1 MVTPHLRQEQ
11 QIRAEAAA
19 WLSRLQGQQTPELT
33 KKAFRAWFDEDEAHR
48 NAFGTATEIWDIL
61 PGAVLFEIPQ
71 EPGERPP
78 QQRRVMLFALA
89 AAILA
94 MIGIGY
100 AWLTPQP
107 TIYATALG
115 RQETILLSDGSRVD
129 LNSDS
134 QITMLYGSQER
145 RLRLDRG
152 EAMFHVRKDPHRPFI
167 VVSGDERVRALGTT
181 FVVRRLPR
189 GSVVTLTHGRVEIAR
204 AQGMRQVALAVLS
217 PGERAT
223 ISPRAGVFVD
233 RPQIDIVTAWRNGEV
248 IFEDAS
254 LMEAAGEMNRYAG
267 SKSLVVD
274 ASVATLRI
282 SGIFGIDEL
291 EQFAIAAAT
300 LHQLRIE
307 RQGGEIRLAPSARQ
321 PLAHDMPERHAG

>member
-1 MVTPHLRQEQ
+1 MVTPHPTPEQ

-33 KKAFRAWFDEDEAHR
+33 KKAFRVWFDEDEAHR
-48 NAFGTATEIWDIL
+48 NAFEAATEIWDIL
-61 PGAVLFEIPQ
+61 PGAVLLETSS
-71 EPGERPP
+71 EPSERPRH
-78 QQRRVMLFALA
+78 RRTAALIALA

-100 AWLTPQP
+100 AWLTPQS
-107 TIYATALG
+107 TVYATTVG
-115 RQETILLSDGSRVD
+115 RQETIVLSDGSRVD

-134 QITMLYGSQER
+134 QITMFYNNRER

-152 EAMFHVRKDPHRPFI
+152 EAMFDVRKDPRRPFT
-167 VVSGDERVRALGTT
+167 VLSGDERVRALGTT

-189 GSVVTLTHGRVEIAR
+189 ATVVTLTHGRVEIAR
-204 AQGMRQVALAVLS
+204 AQGMRQVAMAVLS
-217 PGERAT
+217 PGERASIT
-223 ISPRAGVFVD
+223 QRAGLVID
-233 RPQIDIVTAWRNGEV
+233 RPPIDIVTAWRNGEV
-248 IFEDAS
+248 IFEDAN
-254 LMEAAGEMNRYAG
+254 LMDAAREMNRYAG
-267 SKSLVVD
+267 SKSVVVD
-274 ASVATLRI
+274 ASVANLRI

-307 RQGGEIRLAPSARQ
+307 RQGGEIRLVPPMRQ
-321 PLAHDMPERHAG
+321 PVANKASERRAG